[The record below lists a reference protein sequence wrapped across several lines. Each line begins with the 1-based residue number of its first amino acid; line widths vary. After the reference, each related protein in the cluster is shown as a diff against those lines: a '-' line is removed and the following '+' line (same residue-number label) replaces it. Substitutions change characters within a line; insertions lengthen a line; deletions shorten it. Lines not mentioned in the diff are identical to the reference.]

1 MHVAE
6 LTEETSDGCAR
17 WRQAI
22 SSMFLENKLSANTTR
37 DLIHCAHGAGA
48 RGAGDLMLAG
58 AQGRQPG
65 NTSRDFIRTIL
76 RSDCT

>member
-1 MHVAE
+1 
-6 LTEETSDGCAR
+6 
-17 WRQAI
+17 
-22 SSMFLENKLSANTTR
+22 MFLENKLSAKTTH

-65 NTSRDFIRTIL
+65 NTPRDFMRTLQRDTSMPPSIL
-76 RSDCT
+76 C